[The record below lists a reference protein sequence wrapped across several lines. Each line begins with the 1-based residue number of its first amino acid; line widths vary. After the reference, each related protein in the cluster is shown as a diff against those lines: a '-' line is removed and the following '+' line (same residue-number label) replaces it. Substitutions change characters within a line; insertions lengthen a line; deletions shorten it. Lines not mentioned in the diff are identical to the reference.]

1 MSSTDVSAAEASVP
15 KAGNFFFQRRFL
27 PMWSA
32 FVLGVFTDNMLKQA
46 LLIGLTYKVIT
57 LPGISDPAVIL
68 PFAGALFALAVFMFS
83 PLSGQV
89 ADKFETSFMFRRTKF
104 IEFILMLMAAVG
116 FLINNGPLLILTLFF
131 MGIQSAF
138 FSPVRIGAMPKY
150 LTPGELVRG
159 NGICYGGLF
168 VANLTGYAVG
178 GGLIEAAFGPMLISI
193 ILVLMAAAGW
203 GAVMFAPKAAA
214 DSPDLKINWNWFSQ
228 VGSMIRMVRDEPPI
242 IRPLLGGGIFW
253 FIAAA
258 ITVAFPIITS
268 EVLQAKGTV
277 ATVMMGIFAVGGLI
291 GAAITTLVPK
301 HKSGLSLSV
310 AAFVFAILINVALF
324 AVSEMMSAP
333 RDGELMGVAEFFAEP
348 GGVLLAVLFIFAS
361 AAMGIFLV
369 PLQAAVQRRVRETN
383 RARIM
388 AASNM
393 LNAFG
398 AVLGSMFVLLIA
410 ITPMRPH
417 DLLLVIGAL
426 ELLVVIY
433 MFRRQKAVPEGTYDE
448 MLAGK

>member
-1 MSSTDVSAAEASVP
+1 
-15 KAGNFFFQRRFL
+15 
-27 PMWSA
+27 
-32 FVLGVFTDNMLKQA
+32 
-46 LLIGLTYKVIT
+46 
-57 LPGISDPAVIL
+57 
-68 PFAGALFALAVFMFS
+68 
-83 PLSGQV
+83 
-89 ADKFETSFMFRRTKF
+89 
-104 IEFILMLMAAVG
+104 
-116 FLINNGPLLILTLFF
+116 

-178 GGLIEAAFGPMLISI
+178 GGLIEAAFGPVLISV

-228 VGSMIRMVRDEPPI
+228 VGSMVRMVRNEPPI

-258 ITVAFPIITS
+258 ITVAFPIINS

-348 GGVLLAVLFIFAS
+348 GGVLLAVLFVFAS

-369 PLQAAVQRRVRETN
+369 PLQAAVQRRVREIN

-388 AASNM
+388 ATSNM

-433 MFRRQKAVPEGTYDE
+433 MFHRQRAVPEGMYDE
-448 MLAGK
+448 MLAGP

>member
-1 MSSTDVSAAEASVP
+1 MSSTDMSAAMDVP

-89 ADKFETSFMFRRTKF
+89 ADKYETSFMFRWTKF
-104 IEFILMLMAAVG
+104 VEFILMLMAAVG

-178 GGLIEAAFGPMLISI
+178 GGLIEAAFGPVLISV

-228 VGSMIRMVRDEPPI
+228 VGSMVRMVRNEPPI

-258 ITVAFPIITS
+258 ITVAFPIINS

-348 GGVLLAVLFIFAS
+348 GGVLLAVLFVFAS

-369 PLQAAVQRRVRETN
+369 PLQAAVQRRVREIN

-388 AASNM
+388 ATSNM

-433 MFRRQKAVPEGTYDE
+433 MFHRQRAVPEGMYDE
-448 MLAGK
+448 MLAGP